1 MAIQSAVMHEPRD
14 RHMTEVKEQIARCLD
29 NELRLMA
36 DERRERARQL
46 GIGFESCAQMRQ
58 PGELAP

>member
-1 MAIQSAVMHEPRD
+1 MAIPSSVMHEPKD

-36 DERRERARQL
+36 DERRERARQF
-46 GIGFESCAQMRQ
+46 GTVFESCAQMRE
-58 PGELAP
+58 PGRLAP